1 MDYYIIRLL
10 TVTNNYKF
18 MKQKNYFSIM
28 RATLLVLLGMLLV
41 PSSLRAA
48 ITYTQK
54 SNDFFSPAYFNNG
67 SMQFGEN
74 FYGAN
79 FSNGIMLT
87 KGTYTDWTHTNR
99 STSYTS
105 IAIERYN
112 WSFKKGDNNS
122 STNKQAGLQT
132 SNNGKLAIT
141 GLRAGDY
148 VRIEWA
154 DYDVEGATGVIK
166 YYKHDSNVH
175 CVQGNSGDIYDK
187 SDYTITSGQDIYI
200 TSDGDLMIQGYNPVT
215 ITYIYIYRIP
225 TAEYKYEPVGN
236 NTTKFEFTK
245 DGLLEVNDLSLPYL
259 LVSFGNENDYVVV
272 NDLKSEMYRWNC
284 FWKCCLCFRP
294 TLAELC
300 RACV

>member
-1 MDYYIIRLL
+1 ME
-10 TVTNNYKF
+10 
-18 MKQKNYFSIM
+18 
-28 RATLLVLLGMLLV
+28 
-41 PSSLRAA
+41 
-48 ITYTQK
+48 
-54 SNDFFSPAYFNNG
+54 
-67 SMQFGEN
+67 FGET

-87 KGTYTDWTHTNR
+87 KGTYTDFYNSNK

-122 STNKQAGLQT
+122 SNDRQAGLQT
-132 SNNGKLAIT
+132 QNNGKLAIT

-154 DYDVEGATGVIK
+154 DYNWDGATGVIK
-166 YYKHDSNVH
+166 YYKHNSNVH

-187 SDYTITSGQDIYI
+187 SDYTITNGDDIYI

-215 ITYIYIYRIP
+215 ITKIHIYRIP
-225 TAEYKYEPVGN
+225 TAEFKYEPVGN

-272 NDLKSEMYRWNC
+272 NDLKSEMYRWNHTEDLELDGA
-284 FWKCCLCFRP
+284 FHPSKGNVYTFKP
-294 TLAELC
+294 TGNGKITVSGTIVYASDQQWQNC
-300 RACV
+300 AVIS